1 MKFKINGVEV
11 TSKGIE
17 DFTEQD
23 AKKYVDYV
31 LANTDYDEPLESVEV
46 ILCDDGGV
54 DVDYYFHG
62 QKFERIRRITGEPC
76 K

>member
-23 AKKYVDYV
+23 AAKYVDYV

-46 ILCDDGGV
+46 ILCDDGKV
-54 DVDYYFHG
+54 DVEYYFHG
-62 QKFERIRRITGEPC
+62 RKFERIRRITGEPC